1 MKRKF
6 GGVIVKKAIVTA
18 MTIMLL
24 GNSVLSVRAE
34 EVVPITTQQEVQQ
47 EESAGTNGSMQVQEE
62 QAAESVQE
70 ESVEEYAE
78 EQIQEEQS
86 VQTESGVTA
95 EEIEKAVNEAEEAAS
110 QAVETVEQVKEEYA
124 SIQSEAEEKKD
135 DLVQAA
141 EQVQTNADELEE
153 EVKNSLIVKK
163 NDDGTEQYEVIVGN
177 KKSEDGTIESITM
190 QQYVDVQTEI
200 AQSVKEELEKALSE
214 DAEDEKIAE
223 YAEAVKE
230 AAKGV
235 YNAAW
240 MAEQAYSK
248 AEKNLKEEIKKY
260 NVYAKA
266 YGYELL
272 EYNGEILEYTQEE
285 QQQLLDQT
293 GLNEDTEDIRK
304 DLASI
309 TGTDLQEQ
317 KDVIEQ
323 AKTTVDDAKET
334 YENVQ
339 QVAESLQQSVE
350 AAENVLQDEDTDTVK
365 AGSAAILVNAIQQ
378 QIEQAQNDIEQAQQK
393 YETAKSELDD
403 ILASVKGCVPNLS
416 SLKLELTKKIAAMG
430 NAKKDL
436 NKVQERKKA
445 AVSYSNWADQ
455 LVKAGQGQIT
465 MGVYGQLMGD
475 KQAGSDINDTNG
487 KEFDIGDENVVTRD
501 ESNFAKV
508 SKDDSIEVPY
518 EIFKAYVAAL
528 YDRHNDNGDLILYV
542 SSTQRDGLGIS
553 TSGTMKEIYWQYDP
567 ETRQIIPDSMF
578 VKTSETDALP
588 EWMTREGS
596 IYFKGYTFKHE
607 NDGTY
612 HIDGHLCKAKKP
624 ETPEEPSTIPE
635 EPSTTPEEPSTTPE
649 EPGTTPETPGTTPS
663 SESSNDN
670 TVIDEPIVPLADE
683 ITVINDIEVPLEESI
698 SSDVVRIEEEEV
710 PLSDSVPKTGDESRN
725 ALPFLIIS
733 LSAISVSLL
742 SKFRRKDS

>member
-1 MKRKF
+1 M
-6 GGVIVKKAIVTA
+6 
-18 MTIMLL
+18 
-24 GNSVLSVRAE
+24 
-34 EVVPITTQQEVQQ
+34 
-47 EESAGTNGSMQVQEE
+47 
-62 QAAESVQE
+62 
-70 ESVEEYAE
+70 
-78 EQIQEEQS
+78 
-86 VQTESGVTA
+86 
-95 EEIEKAVNEAEEAAS
+95 
-110 QAVETVEQVKEEYA
+110 
-124 SIQSEAEEKKD
+124 
-135 DLVQAA
+135 
-141 EQVQTNADELEE
+141 
-153 EVKNSLIVKK
+153 
-163 NDDGTEQYEVIVGN
+163 
-177 KKSEDGTIESITM
+177 
-190 QQYVDVQTEI
+190 
-200 AQSVKEELEKALSE
+200 
-214 DAEDEKIAE
+214 
-223 YAEAVKE
+223 
-230 AAKGV
+230 
-235 YNAAW
+235 
-240 MAEQAYSK
+240 
-248 AEKNLKEEIKKY
+248 
-260 NVYAKA
+260 
-266 YGYELL
+266 
-272 EYNGEILEYTQEE
+272 
-285 QQQLLDQT
+285 
-293 GLNEDTEDIRK
+293 NEDTEDIRK

-455 LVKAGQGQIT
+455 LVKAGHGQIT

-624 ETPEEPSTIPE
+624 ETPEEPSTTPE

>member
-34 EVVPITTQQEVQQ
+34 EVVPTTTQQEVQQ
-47 EESAGTNGSMQVQEE
+47 EKPVEENGSMQVREEQAVESIQEE
-62 QAAESVQE
+62 Q
-70 ESVEEYAE
+70 VEEYAE
-78 EQIQEEQS
+78 EQIQEDQS
-86 VQTESGVTA
+86 VQTESEVTA
-95 EEIEKAVNEAEEAAS
+95 EEIETAVNEAEEAAS
-110 QAVETVEQVKEEYA
+110 QAVETVELVKEEYA
-124 SIQSEAEEKKD
+124 SIQSEVEEKKE

-141 EQVQTNADELEE
+141 EQVQINADELED

-177 KKSEDGTIESITM
+177 KKSEDGTVESITM

-240 MAEQAYSK
+240 MAEQAYSN

-260 NVYAKA
+260 NVYARA

-272 EYNGEILEYTQEE
+272 EYNGETLEYTQEE

-293 GLNEDTEDIRK
+293 GLDQDTERIRK
-304 DLASI
+304 ELASI
-309 TGTDLQEQ
+309 TDTDLQEQ

-339 QVAESLQQSVE
+339 QVAESLQQSVV
-350 AAENVLQDEDTDTVK
+350 AAENVLQDDDTDTVK
-365 AGSAAILVNAIQQ
+365 AGSAAILVNATQQ
-378 QIEQAQNDIEQAQQK
+378 QIEQAQNDIEQAQQR

-403 ILASVKGCVPNLS
+403 ILVSVKDCVPNLS

-436 NKVQERKKA
+436 NKVRERKKA
-445 AVSYSNWADQ
+445 AISYSNWADQ
-455 LVKAGQGQIT
+455 LVKASQGQIT
-465 MGVYGQLMGD
+465 TGVYGQLKGN

-624 ETPEEPSTIPE
+624 ETPEEPSTTPE

-649 EPGTTPETPGTTPS
+649 EPSTTPS
-663 SESSNDN
+663 SESNNDN
-670 TVIDEPIVPLADE
+670 TVINEPIIPLADE

-725 ALPFLIIS
+725 ALPFLVIG
-733 LSAISVSLL
+733 LGAMSVSLL
-742 SKFRRKDS
+742 SKSRRKDS

>member
-455 LVKAGQGQIT
+455 LVKAGHGQIT

-624 ETPEEPSTIPE
+624 ETPEEPST
-635 EPSTTPEEPSTTPE
+635 TPEEPSTTPE